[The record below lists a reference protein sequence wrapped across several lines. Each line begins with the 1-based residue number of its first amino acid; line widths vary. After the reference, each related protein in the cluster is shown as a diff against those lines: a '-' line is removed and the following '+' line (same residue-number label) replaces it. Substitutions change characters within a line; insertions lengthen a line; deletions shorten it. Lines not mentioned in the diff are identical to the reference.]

1 MREGHVEGV
10 VGLVSDSWM
19 DSEVDSRVDSEIYG
33 EEALEE
39 RLLREGSKI
48 FCSPLWRRL
57 VGFCICSSPHFRYL
71 TLKVFRRL
79 TDGGGHQVARG
90 EPSLLF
96 SKTKPASARF
106 EQNLRPRRL
115 PGYFPLLPLLLLPLL
130 LLRIH
135 RG

>member
-19 DSEVDSRVDSEIYG
+19 DSEVDSEIDG

-39 RLLREGSKI
+39 RLLRVGSKI

-115 PGYFPLLPLLLLPLL
+115 PDYLLLLPPLLL

>member
-19 DSEVDSRVDSEIYG
+19 DSRVDSEIDE

-39 RLLREGSKI
+39 RLLRVGSKI
-48 FCSPLWRRL
+48 FCCL

-71 TLKVFRRL
+71 TLKVFRQL

-115 PGYFPLLPLLLLPLL
+115 PDYLLLLPLRL
-130 LLRIH
+130 LLLLLLPRIH

>member
-19 DSEVDSRVDSEIYG
+19 DSEVDSRVDSEIDV

-39 RLLREGSKI
+39 RLLRVGSKI
-48 FCSPLWRRL
+48 FCRL

-79 TDGGGHQVARG
+79 TDGGGWQVARG

-115 PGYFPLLPLLLLPLL
+115 PGYFPLLPLLLLLL
-130 LLRIH
+130 LLLPRIH

>member
-19 DSEVDSRVDSEIYG
+19 DSEVDSEIDG

-39 RLLREGSKI
+39 RLLRVGSKI

-71 TLKVFRRL
+71 KVFRQL
-79 TDGGGHQVARG
+79 TDGGGWQVARG

-115 PGYFPLLPLLLLPLL
+115 PDYLPLLLLLL
-130 LLRIH
+130 LPRIH

>member
-19 DSEVDSRVDSEIYG
+19 DSRVDSEIDE

-39 RLLREGSKI
+39 RLLRVGSKI

-57 VGFCICSSPHFRYL
+57 VGFCICSSPHFCYL
-71 TLKVFRRL
+71 TLNVFRQL

-90 EPSLLF
+90 EPSPLF

-106 EQNLRPRRL
+106 EQNLRPHRL
-115 PGYFPLLPLLLLPLL
+115 PDYLLLLPLL
-130 LLRIH
+130 LLLLRIH

>member
-19 DSEVDSRVDSEIYG
+19 DSRVDSEIDE

-39 RLLREGSKI
+39 RLLRVGSKI
-48 FCSPLWRRL
+48 FCSPLCL
-57 VGFCICSSPHFRYL
+57 VGFCICSSSHFRYL

-79 TDGGGHQVARG
+79 TDGGGLQVARG

-115 PGYFPLLPLLLLPLL
+115 PDYLLLLLLLLLLLP
-130 LLRIH
+130 RTH

>member
-19 DSEVDSRVDSEIYG
+19 DSEVDSRVDSEIDG

-39 RLLREGSKI
+39 RLLRVGSKI

-71 TLKVFRRL
+71 KVFRRL
-79 TDGGGHQVARG
+79 TDGGGWQVARG
-90 EPSLLF
+90 EPSPLF
-96 SKTKPASARF
+96 SKTKPALARF

-115 PGYFPLLPLLLLPLL
+115 PDYLLLLPLRL
-130 LLRIH
+130 LLLLLPRIH

>member
-19 DSEVDSRVDSEIYG
+19 DSEVDSEIDG

-39 RLLREGSKI
+39 RLLRVGSKI

-115 PGYFPLLPLLLLPLL
+115 PDYLLLLLLPLL
-130 LLRIH
+130 PLPRIH